1 MKFAY
6 DLTSMP
12 WLLVALGCGLSVRFH
27 MNDLDR
33 VEQVLRT
40 QKPTHLVGIYRV
52 DRVGAGRPRLSPI
65 AIYR

>member
-1 MKFAY
+1 
-6 DLTSMP
+6 
-12 WLLVALGCGLSVRFH
+12 

-33 VEQVLRT
+33 VERVIRA

-52 DRVGAGRPRLSPI
+52 EAGAGRPKLTPI